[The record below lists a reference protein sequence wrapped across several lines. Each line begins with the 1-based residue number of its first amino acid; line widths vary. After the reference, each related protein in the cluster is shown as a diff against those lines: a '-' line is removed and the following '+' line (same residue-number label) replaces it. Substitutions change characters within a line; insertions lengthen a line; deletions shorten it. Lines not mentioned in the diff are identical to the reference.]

1 MAKKLKLGNDL
12 QEAIRDL
19 FTNTNEFKS
28 LCSISYDTVWENPN
42 PTAQFAAQTISNI
55 DVSSYDVCI
64 LTYRMYVG
72 SASYTEMG
80 SKVLRVGETN
90 PILDRFYFNSIYY
103 AGYRRVTLNANSI
116 VFSQAL
122 NEVQNSN
129 NKWYVPQKLYGI
141 RIGTRV
147 NITPQ
152 DIIIDNKTLEQ
163 AVTDSLPSVIGYTV
177 STDSNGWT
185 VVDNPLSPYIEYFK
199 RGTRQITLNAGP
211 AWSTFVLSNLP
222 TGITNAKVAH
232 LSGNIESWDG
242 ALNTG
247 VNLKSNQ
254 VYGLVQWI
262 YGGNGWNA
270 THNWTAHVVVLRT
283 SL

>member
-90 PILDRFYFNSIYY
+90 PILDRFFYNSIYW

-122 NEVQNSN
+122 NERQNSD

-152 DIIIDNKTLEQ
+152 DIIIENKTLQQ
-163 AVTDSLPSVIGYTV
+163 AVNDALPTVISYNTYV
-177 STDSNGWT
+177 DANGWT
-185 VVDNPLSPYIEYFK
+185 VIDNPLMPYIEYLK
-199 RGTRQITLNAGP
+199 RGVQHVSLNAG
-211 AWSTFVLSNLP
+211 AWVAYNVSNLP
-222 TGITNAKVAH
+222 VGVSGTDSKVFG
-232 LSGNIESWDG
+232 SGCFASWDG
-242 ALNTG
+242 ALVPSINIDSANVKAVVYWHYTG
-247 VNLKSNQ
+247 T
-254 VYGLVQWI
+254 
-262 YGGNGWNA
+262 GWNA
-270 THNWTAHVVVLRT
+270 DHNWSFRIVKMR
-283 SL
+283 S

>member
-55 DVSSYDVCI
+55 DVSSYDLCI

-80 SKVLRVGETN
+80 SKVLRVGEIN
-90 PILDRFYFNSIYY
+90 PILDRFYYNDNYF
-103 AGYRRVTLNANSI
+103 AGYRRVTLNPTSMI
-116 VFSQAL
+116 FSQAL
-122 NEVQNSN
+122 NESKNSDN
-129 NKWYVPQKLYGI
+129 NWYVPQKLYGI

-152 DIIIDNKTLEQ
+152 DIIIENKTLQQ
-163 AVTDSLPSVIGYTV
+163 AVNDALPTVISYNTYV
-177 STDSNGWT
+177 DANGWT
-185 VVDNPLSPYIEYFK
+185 VIDNPLMPYIEYLK
-199 RGTRQITLNAGP
+199 RGVHHVSLNAG
-211 AWSTFVLSNLP
+211 AWGGYNVSNLP
-222 TGITNAKVAH
+222 VGVSGTDSKVFG
-232 LSGNIESWDG
+232 SGYFDSWDG
-242 ALNTG
+242 ALVPSINIDKAN
-247 VNLKSNQ
+247 VIKAV
-254 VYGLVQWI
+254 VYWHFA
-262 YGGNGWNA
+262 GNGWNA
-270 THNWTAHVVVLRT
+270 DHNWSFRIVKMR
-283 SL
+283 S

>member
-28 LCSISYDTVWENPN
+28 LCSISYDTVWKNPN

-55 DVSSYDVCI
+55 DVSSYDLCI

-90 PILDRFYFNSIYY
+90 PILDRFYYNDYH
-103 AGYRRVTLNANSI
+103 AGYRRVTLNPTSMI
-116 VFSQAL
+116 FSQAL
-122 NEVQNSN
+122 DGAKHSDNQ
-129 NKWYVPQKLYGI
+129 WYVPQKLYGI

-152 DIIIDNKTLEQ
+152 DIIIENKTLQQ
-163 AVTDSLPSVIGYTV
+163 AVNDALPTVISYNTYV
-177 STDSNGWT
+177 DANGWT
-185 VVDNPLSPYIEYFK
+185 VIDNPLMPYIEYFK
-199 RGTRQITLNAGP
+199 RGTRQITLNNGLS
-211 AWSTFVLSNLP
+211 WSAFVLTSLP

-247 VNLKSNQ
+247 VNLRGDQ
-254 VYGLVQWI
+254 VYGVAQWI
-262 YGGNGWNA
+262 YSGNGWNQ
-270 THNWTAHVVVLRT
+270 THKWTAHVVVLRT